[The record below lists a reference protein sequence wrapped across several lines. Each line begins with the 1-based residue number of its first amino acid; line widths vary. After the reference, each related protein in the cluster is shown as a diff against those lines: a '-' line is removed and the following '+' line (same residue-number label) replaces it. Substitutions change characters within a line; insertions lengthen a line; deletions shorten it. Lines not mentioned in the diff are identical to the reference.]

1 MLFNTAAVQIRML
14 AKEISWNS
22 SILLVSYILL
32 QENRMKSWIFFIIKL
47 LFKIKK
53 FCLLILSAILI

>member
-22 SILLVSYILL
+22 SILLDSYILL
-32 QENRMKSWIFFIIKL
+32 QENRMKS
-47 LFKIKK
+47 
-53 FCLLILSAILI
+53 